1 MDTMLNL
8 FEIPAAGETAFIIPG
23 QNNCCTVLPGGESL
37 FKALLFQK
45 LTEQFPNDTA
55 EKGPMT
61 DEEGIKEVF
70 WDLDA
75 MQIHS
80 KKAFLKEV
88 LVDPEATVQ
97 EIEEGAGLQENDFG
111 GVLAAAVPV
120 NAAAPVDEAAP
131 AMEQDAIP
139 VKAALSESRQGPLK
153 VVAQELPETGP
164 AIADEGKAETVKA
177 EKHHGEQ
184 IEQGRGI
191 DGVKAA
197 TGPETGA
204 KLDAA
209 VKAWTV
215 EKFEEPEKTD
225 NRPAIKP
232 AIKAENNKTKPEEL
246 PAQPAMTVTDAKA
259 PGDFAKAGEK
269 VEAYD
274 QVGREILHTLRQ
286 KGPMQFAMQ
295 LEPKHLGKIDIKLK
309 LNEGKLT
316 IDIMAFNSKTQA
328 ILAGQV
334 DKLVMSMGLRNVVVE
349 NVHVTE
355 QTDFQNE
362 VKQGQAFSQR
372 GEMDF
377 SRGRQQEHLSQ
388 QWSSRN
394 GSLGSKVTAYQ
405 SIETSLEGSIV
416 QNAMPKNGFSRMDY
430 II

>member
-1 MDTMLNL
+1 MNGYDVKL

-274 QVGREILHTLRQ
+274 QVGTRDTAHAPAERAHAVCDAAGTEAFGEDRYQ
-286 KGPMQFAMQ
+286 AETKRRKADHRHHGFQ
-295 LEPKHLGKIDIKLK
+295 LK
-309 LNEGKLT
+309 
-316 IDIMAFNSKTQA
+316 NS
-328 ILAGQV
+328 GY
-334 DKLVMSMGLRNVVVE
+334 
-349 NVHVTE
+349 
-355 QTDFQNE
+355 
-362 VKQGQAFSQR
+362 
-372 GEMDF
+372 F
-377 SRGRQQEHLSQ
+377 SRSGRQACDEHGTKE
-388 QWSSRN
+388 RR
-394 GSLGSKVTAYQ
+394 GRKRAC
-405 SIETSLEGSIV
+405 
-416 QNAMPKNGFSRMDY
+416 D
-430 II
+430 